1 MGRTHTCGELRV
13 ENVGQT
19 VTLVGWVHDFMVLGS
34 VTYADLRDSS
44 GITQL
49 VVETRAADGLI
60 DKADSVGGH
69 WVQVTGEVVAR
80 NTKNP
85 DMETGDIEVRVMEVK
100 VIKISTISIKRLIW
114 AYENCGLWMAI
125 KWAGYDIIAIL
136 RFAGYCLTLPFQFI
150 WIMLTG
156 KYKR

>member
-1 MGRTHTCGELRV
+1 MGRTHTCGELRI

-19 VTLVGWVHDFMVLGS
+19 VTLVGWVHDLMVLGS

-80 NTKNP
+80 NTRNP

-114 AYENCGLWMAI
+114 AYENCGLWRQTYQKRRFHKRRASPRNI
-125 KWAGYDIIAIL
+125 QKL
-136 RFAGYCLTLPFQFI
+136 RRRYEHCQI
-150 WIMLTG
+150 
-156 KYKR
+156 